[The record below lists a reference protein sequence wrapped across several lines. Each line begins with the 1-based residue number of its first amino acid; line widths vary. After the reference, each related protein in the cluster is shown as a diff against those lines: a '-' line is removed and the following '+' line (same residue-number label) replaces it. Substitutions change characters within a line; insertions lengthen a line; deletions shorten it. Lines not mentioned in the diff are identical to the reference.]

1 MFTNVLILLWAVL
14 SFFANIIFL
23 ELKQLHSSLLLL
35 LLLLV
40 VKVVILI
47 IAIHGSHLCR
57 FSKLPA
63 YTLTVEIVMWN
74 RIKWNINQNFKDVF

>member
-1 MFTNVLILLWAVL
+1 MFSYYFELCYRSLLTL
-14 SFFANIIFL
+14 FFL

-40 VKVVILI
+40 VKVILI

-57 FSKLPA
+57 FSKLPS
-63 YTLTVEIVMWN
+63 YTLTVEIVM
-74 RIKWNINQNFKDVF
+74 

>member
-1 MFTNVLILLWAVL
+1 MFLYYFELCYHSLLTL
-14 SFFANIIFL
+14 FFL

-57 FSKLPA
+57 FSKLPS
-63 YTLTVEIVMWN
+63 YTSTIEIV
-74 RIKWNINQNFKDVF
+74 I

>member
-1 MFTNVLILLWAVL
+1 MFLYYFELCYHSLLTL
-14 SFFANIIFL
+14 FSLFL

-35 LLLLV
+35 LLLFV

-63 YTLTVEIVMWN
+63 YTLTIEIVM
-74 RIKWNINQNFKDVF
+74 